1 MNKMLFLW
9 PHMKRFLNK
18 VDTSIKANSPLKT
31 SSGLGPSY
39 WDHIGLQDVLI
50 IDQHCPVLKKKIKSF

>member
-1 MNKMLFLW
+1 
-9 PHMKRFLNK
+9 MKRFLNK

-50 IDQHCPVLKKKIKSF
+50 VDQHCPVLKKKIKSF